1 MKIDEITRNAFLAPL
16 FCICDPPQRG
26 IDDEGEEP
34 DEDDLWNI
42 YNPDMLHIPEEDRKE
57 LLQCRQNTRDAA
69 EVYRQDVEAFLECV
83 PDERV
88 LKSAM
93 DMVSSRGDFEAF
105 YATCLERSETLTLIA
120 KLEQQITTMEPLA
133 KEHPELKAAVA
144 SLKQDIKKYKEKIKL
159 PKHGDIQK
167 WYDFCKETF
176 EEKSQLKIKFPYSL
190 SAFTNYWN
198 GKNPPERFPRKRK
211 GIPGK
216 VNAIDEREN
225 PLCWRKW
232 LETVYPKIKRRK
244 S

>member
-1 MKIDEITRNAFLAPL
+1 MQVDEITRNAFLSPL
-16 FCICDPPQRG
+16 FNVQDIPVY
-26 IDDEGEEP
+26 DEDGEYNL
-34 DEDDLWNI
+34 DEDDFWNI
-42 YNPDMLHIPEEDRKE
+42 YNPDELHIPEEDRKD

-69 EVYRQDVEAFLECV
+69 EVYKQDVEAFLECV
-83 PDERV
+83 PDERT

-105 YATCLERSETLTLIA
+105 YATCLERSETLALIA
-120 KLEQQITTMEPLA
+120 KLEQQITSMEPLA